1 MQSSP
6 PSDATPRLWTVLEVV
21 RWTTARFE
29 KQGLDS
35 PRLDAELLATS
46 AFSISR
52 VELYTHF
59 DRPLGGDELATYRDL
74 VRRRLAGEPV
84 AYLLGRK
91 EFWSLDLKVSPHV
104 LVPRPDTETLVEHA
118 VAFMKELPAD
128 KPIRMA
134 DIGTGSG
141 AIALALKKEQPR
153 AEVWAVDLS
162 GDALSIAK
170 ENAIRLG
177 LDLHFVLGNLMEP
190 LTGAFDLIVSNP
202 PYIPTRDIDGLS
214 PEVRREPRMALDGG
228 RDGLDLVRTL
238 VGQAWTA
245 LVPGGALAVEIG
257 EGQAKGTQSIFSQAG
272 FVSVASRNDLAG
284 IARVVHGL
292 KGNPA

>member
-1 MQSSP
+1 
-6 PSDATPRLWTVLEVV
+6 
-21 RWTTARFE
+21 
-29 KQGLDS
+29 
-35 PRLDAELLATS
+35 LDAELLATS

-59 DRPLGGDELATYRDL
+59 DRPLGEEELAAYRDL
-74 VRRRLAGEPV
+74 VKRRLAGEPV

-104 LVPRPDTETLVEHA
+104 LVPRPDTETLVEYA
-118 VAFMKELPAD
+118 ADFLKERPTD
-128 KPIRMA
+128 KPIRVA

-162 GDALSIAK
+162 EDALAIAR
-170 ENAIRLG
+170 ENAARLG
-177 LDLHFVLGNLMEP
+177 LELHFVLGNLLAP
-190 LTGAFDLIVSNP
+190 LTGTFDLIVSNP
-202 PYIPTRDIDGLS
+202 PYIPTREIDGLS

-238 VGQAWTA
+238 VGQAGKA
-245 LVPGGALAVEIG
+245 LWPGGALAVEIG
-257 EGQAKGTQSIFSQAG
+257 QGQAEATQSLFSQAG
-272 FVSVASRNDLAG
+272 FVSVASRSDLAG

>member
-1 MQSSP
+1 M
-6 PSDATPRLWTVLEVV
+6 
-21 RWTTARFE
+21 
-29 KQGLDS
+29 DS
-35 PRLDAELLATS
+35 PRLDAELLATR

-59 DRPLGGDELATYRDL
+59 DRPLGEEELAAYRDL
-74 VRRRLAGEPV
+74 VKRRLAGEPV

-104 LVPRPDTETLVEHA
+104 LVPRPDTETLVEYA
-118 VAFMKELPAD
+118 VDFMKKLPRD
-128 KPIRMA
+128 KPIRVA

-141 AIALALKKEQPR
+141 AIALALKKEQPQ

-162 GDALSIAK
+162 ADALSIAQ
-170 ENAIRLG
+170 ENAVRLEF
-177 LDLHFVLGNLMEP
+177 DLHFILGNL
-190 LTGAFDLIVSNP
+190 
-202 PYIPTRDIDGLS
+202 PYIPTREIDGLS

-228 RDGLDLVRTL
+228 GDGLDLVRPL
-238 VGQAWTA
+238 VGQAWNA
-245 LVPGGALAVEIG
+245 LRPGGTLAVEIG
-257 EGQAKGTQSIFSQAG
+257 QGQAEATQAIFSQAG